1 MRSSEYSPIKQY
13 LYHPDHDGYWNG
25 TNISAFIMINDGVV
39 DEFILQST
47 RINLSTGEY
56 SRAGRVLCVHHFNAF
71 STNDRQNYN

>member
-1 MRSSEYSPIKQY
+1 
-13 LYHPDHDGYWNG
+13 
-25 TNISAFIMINDGVV
+25 MINDGVV

-56 SRAGRVLCVHHFNAF
+56 SRAGLVLCVHHFNAF